1 MGWSQVQLCSVQ
13 RHLEG
18 VLLVSLHVRQLLQL
32 KGQVRLRVTWKKQ
45 LPRALCQRRLEVKPE
60 MNLTKANRNSL

>member
-45 LPRALCQRRLEVKPE
+45 LPRALCQRGLEVKPE